1 MIDSLIKYLS
11 NRPIEPIL
19 RESKEKDDLM
29 ALKLMSIID
38 YSIEKKSLYE
48 KMQDQPKLKKQLMQ
62 FHSYGKFKY
71 YDIQVYGAIGERLL
85 QCKLCDLVG
94 PYAYILT
101 HMAIVHNS
109 HISTKTCAYCNRKDI
124 IAHSLDKSLQM
135 CYDEYLKKYD
145 IQPATI
151 NTEVIVEFFE
161 LIKKIAKELG
171 VIVSRNDLFTG
182 TGYPHIEFIQKP
194 ICNFPKT
201 CTVYSPKNSY
211 KKMNPVTLDNYFQM
225 VTDSMI
231 GGNGMSRLTQNTM
244 ENDEN
249 EQDVVVLSSDDE
261 GQEREN
267 NTQQKPNNANRTVT
281 VRNLFKFFF
290 C

>member
-38 YSIEKKSLYE
+38 YSIEKKSLYG

-62 FHSYGKFKY
+62 LHSYGKFKY
-71 YDIQVYGAIGERLL
+71 YDIQVYGAIGE
-85 QCKLCDLVG
+85 

-161 LIKKIAKELG
+161 LIKKNRKRARSNRFSKWFVHWYWLSSHWVNWKTDLQFPKNMHRLLAKE
-171 VIVSRNDLFTG
+171 
-182 TGYPHIEFIQKP
+182 
-194 ICNFPKT
+194 
-201 CTVYSPKNSY
+201 
-211 KKMNPVTLDNYFQM
+211 
-225 VTDSMI
+225 
-231 GGNGMSRLTQNTM
+231 
-244 ENDEN
+244 
-249 EQDVVVLSSDDE
+249 
-261 GQEREN
+261 
-267 NTQQKPNNANRTVT
+267 
-281 VRNLFKFFF
+281 
-290 C
+290 